1 MSFFATKFLQLGIR
15 VYGFRLGLGLVTV
28 SLSIH
33 SAEKRHLMNY
43 IFSAAVSIFIEG
55 GWHNFPLLNH
65 RACCNALL
73 RRSQKTLLKLH
84 DVWSESKHVTVAVQ
98 VTKM

>member
-43 IFSAAVSIFIEG
+43 IFSAALSIFIEG

-73 RRSQKTLLKLH
+73 RRQ
-84 DVWSESKHVTVAVQ
+84 SEDIVKIT
-98 VTKM
+98 